1 MGAILALT
9 SSLLYSIKDILIKK
23 FQVNF
28 VDNVF
33 IQSMM
38 ITLLSVAVVKIRKRT
53 LLLESSESDKTIQKY
68 VILVGVGILNG
79 LNMMC
84 YFLGVLYIPLG

>member
-1 MGAILALT
+1 
-9 SSLLYSIKDILIKK
+9 
-23 FQVNF
+23 
-28 VDNVF
+28 
-33 IQSMM
+33 MM
-38 ITLLSVAVVKIRKRT
+38 ITILSVTVVKLGRKN
-53 LLLESSESDKTIQKY
+53 LLLDSSEGEKTIQKY